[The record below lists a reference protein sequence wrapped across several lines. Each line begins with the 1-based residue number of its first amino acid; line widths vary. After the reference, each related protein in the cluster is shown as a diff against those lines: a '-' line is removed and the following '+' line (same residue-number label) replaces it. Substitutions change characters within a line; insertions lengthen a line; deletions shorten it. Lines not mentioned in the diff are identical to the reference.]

1 MESSCVRQNL
11 IPGTSQIYT
20 DYLYEF
26 DRVERFFPYSS
37 WDSEQ
42 VVETARQI
50 QYPAERRGRLVAA
63 LREQNGDSPALEKLA
78 REGTVA
84 VVTGQQVGFL
94 TGPAYTVFKALTAVK
109 LAAHLNEQG
118 VAAVPVF
125 WLASEDHDFAEV
137 DHAWVFNEET
147 EPARIGL
154 TDATV
159 TGGPVGDVVLNAI
172 PIEDLRS
179 ALGSLPF
186 AVDVMRRVEAAYYT
200 GATLGG
206 AFRKLVGEI
215 LQGLGLLFLDPLAPA
230 IREITA
236 PFLRDAVD
244 QLPEL
249 VDALHKRNA
258 ELGQAG
264 YHAQVHVEKD
274 ASLLFLLSD
283 GRRTA
288 IRRNGSNGTEHFVCK
303 DRTYSAAQLKT
314 MAARLSPNAL
324 LRPVMQDYLLPTA
337 SYVGGP
343 AEIAYMAQ
351 GQVLYQRLLGRM
363 PVIYPRNGFTLL
375 DDRSSKLLDK
385 YGLHLPDVLD
395 HQEKVRDRMA
405 AKLVPA
411 ELAARLSTLQ
421 AEFSQS
427 LTALQADLRRFDPTL
442 EAAAQKSAAKVEYQV
457 QKLSRKTAR
466 ETLRRNERASK
477 DADFLIHS
485 IYPHKHLQERFYSI
499 LPFLAKYG
507 WELPQ
512 ELLGM
517 VQLSCPDHMIR
528 TI

>member
-1 MESSCVRQNL
+1 MEPSCVHQNL
-11 IPGTSQIYT
+11 IPGTSQFYS
-20 DYLYEF
+20 DYLYQF
-26 DRVERFFPYSS
+26 NRVERFFPYSS
-37 WDSEQ
+37 WYADQ
-42 VVETARQI
+42 VVEASRQVR
-50 QYPAERRGRLVAA
+50 YPAERRARLVAA

-78 REGTVA
+78 QEGTVA

-94 TGPAYTVFKALTAVK
+94 SGPAYTVFKALTAVK
-109 LAAHLNEQG
+109 LAAHLNDQG

-137 DHAWVFNEET
+137 NHAWVFNEENT
-147 EPARIGL
+147 PAKIEL

-172 PIEDLRS
+172 PLEELRR
-179 ALGSLPF
+179 ALGNLPF
-186 AVDVMRRVEAAYYT
+186 AGEVMRRVKAAYYP
-200 GATLGG
+200 GSTLGSG
-206 AFRKLVGEI
+206 FRKLTGEI
-215 LQGLGLLFLDPLAPA
+215 LQGLGLLFLDPLATS

-236 PFLRDAVD
+236 PFLSNAVD
-244 QLPEL
+244 RLPEL
-249 VDALHKRNA
+249 INALQERNA
-258 ELGQAG
+258 DLAQAG

-274 ASLLFLLSD
+274 ASLLFLLGD
-283 GRRTA
+283 GRRTG
-288 IRRNGSNGTEHFVCK
+288 IRRNGTNGTEHFVSK
-303 DRTYSAAQLKT
+303 DRTYNAEQLKA

-351 GQVLYQRLLGRM
+351 GQVLYQSLLGRM
-363 PVIYPRNGFTLL
+363 PIIYPRNGFTLL
-375 DDRSSKLLDK
+375 DARSSKLLDK
-385 YGLHLPDVLD
+385 YGLRLPDVLD

-405 AKLVPA
+405 AKLVPE

-421 AEFSQS
+421 AEFAKS

-442 EAAAQKSAAKVEYQV
+442 EAAAQMSAAKIEYQV
-457 QKLSRKTAR
+457 RKLARKTAR
-466 ETLRRNERASK
+466 ETLRRNEQASK

-507 WELPQ
+507 WDLPQ
-512 ELLGM
+512 QLLGM

-528 TI
+528 MI

>member
-1 MESSCVRQNL
+1 
-11 IPGTSQIYT
+11 
-20 DYLYEF
+20 
-26 DRVERFFPYSS
+26 
-37 WDSEQ
+37 
-42 VVETARQI
+42 
-50 QYPAERRGRLVAA
+50 LVAA

-78 REGTVA
+78 QEGTVA

-94 TGPAYTVFKALTAVK
+94 SGPAYTVFKALTAVK

-137 DHAWVFNEET
+137 DHAWVFNEEST
-147 EPARIGL
+147 PAKIAL
-154 TDATV
+154 TDAVV

-172 PIEDLRS
+172 PVEELRE
-179 ALGSLPF
+179 ALGGLPF
-186 AVDVMRRVEAAYYT
+186 ADEVMRRVEAAYYP

-206 AFRKLVGEI
+206 SFRKLVGEI

-230 IREITA
+230 IHEITA
-236 PFLRDAVD
+236 PFLRDTVD
-244 QLPEL
+244 RIPEL
-249 VDALHKRNA
+249 ISALEARNS
-258 ELGQAG
+258 ELGKAG

-274 ASLLFLLSD
+274 ASLLFLLGD

-303 DRTYSAAQLKT
+303 DRTYSGEQLKA
-314 MAARLSPNAL
+314 MATRLSPNAL
-324 LRPVMQDYLLPTA
+324 LRPVMQDYLLPTV
-337 SYVGGP
+337 SYVAGP

-351 GQVLYQRLLGRM
+351 GQVLYQNLLGRM

-375 DDRSSKLLDK
+375 DSRASKLLGK
-385 YGLHLPDVLD
+385 YGLRLPDVLD
-395 HQEKVRDRMA
+395 HEEKVRSRMA

-411 ELAARLSTLQ
+411 ELAERLSTLQ
-421 AEFSQS
+421 AEFAQS
-427 LTALQADLRRFDPTL
+427 LQALQGDLGRFDLTL
-442 EAAAQKSAAKVEYQV
+442 EAAAKKSAAKVEYQL

-466 ETLRRNERASK
+466 EALRRNERAVK
-477 DADFLIHS
+477 DADYLIHS

-507 WELPQ
+507 WELPEQ
-512 ELLGM
+512 LLGM

-528 TI
+528 SI

>member
-1 MESSCVRQNL
+1 MESTCVRQNL
-11 IPGTSQIYT
+11 IPGTSQFYA
-20 DYLYEF
+20 DYLYQF
-26 DRVERFFPYSS
+26 NRVARFFPYAS

-42 VVETARQI
+42 VIEAAEQVR
-50 QYPAERRGRLVAA
+50 YPAERRARLVAA
-63 LREQNGDSPALEKLA
+63 LREQNGDSPALDKLA
-78 REGTVA
+78 QEGTVA

-94 TGPAYTVFKALTAVK
+94 SGPAYTVFKALTAVK
-109 LAAHLNEQG
+109 LAAHLNENG
-118 VAAVPVF
+118 VPAVPVF

-137 DHAWVFNEET
+137 DHAWVFNEESA
-147 EPARIGL
+147 PAKVGL
-154 TDATV
+154 ADVAV

-172 PIEDLRS
+172 PIEELRS
-179 ALGSLPF
+179 ALGNLPF
-186 AVDVMRRVEAAYYT
+186 AEDVIQRVEAAYYP
-200 GATLGG
+200 GATLGSS
-206 AFRKLVGEI
+206 FRKLVGEI

-230 IREITA
+230 IREISA
-236 PFLRDAVD
+236 PFLSDAVD

-249 VDALHKRNA
+249 IDALHQRNS
-258 ELGQAG
+258 ELEQAG

-288 IRRNGSNGTEHFVCK
+288 IRRNESNGSEQFVCK
-303 DRTYSAAQLKT
+303 DRTYSAEQLKAI
-314 MAARLSPNAL
+314 AAHLSPNAL

-351 GQVLYQRLLGRM
+351 GQVLYQKLLGRM

-375 DDRSSKLLDK
+375 DERSSKLLEK
-385 YGLHLPDVLD
+385 YGLRLPDVLD

-411 ELAARLSTLQ
+411 ELTRRLDS
-421 AEFSQS
+421 
-427 LTALQADLRRFDPTL
+427 LQADFAKSLAGLQSELRKFDPTL
-442 EAAAQKSAAKVEYQV
+442 EAAAAKSAAKVEYQV

-466 ETLRRNERASK
+466 ETLRRNQRASK

-507 WELPQ
+507 WDLPHQ
-512 ELLGM
+512 LLGM